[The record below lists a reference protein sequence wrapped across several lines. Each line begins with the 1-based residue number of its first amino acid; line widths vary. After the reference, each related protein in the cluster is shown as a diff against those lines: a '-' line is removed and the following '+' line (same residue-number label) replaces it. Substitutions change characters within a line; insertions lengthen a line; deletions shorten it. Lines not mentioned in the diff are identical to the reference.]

1 MAATRMD
8 WKFRL
13 YAIVWLLTVATL
25 RCQATNHENGEG
37 DGNAEDSVLDE
48 TTEDYWAG
56 SGSGPEDDDSLHN
69 ETREALT
76 HEASDHDAIHKTR
89 APSDIE
95 NEEEEKEDC
104 WRWWNK
110 WKSRV
115 TRQAKPSIILTRVHC
130 NRTRT
135 RTRCFKAF
143 TQHVVYVGEG
153 AAYVPIPSLKG
164 RPLSPNLQALQTL
177 QGLQGIPGGGGT
189 GVVGDEDWKR
199 HPETWDRE
207 HRRYRP
213 NTTRVQ
219 HIEAECQDDYMK
231 IRIGF
236 NGSFTGLLYSAG
248 YSYDPDCMYV
258 NGTGR
263 DYYEFYIQ
271 LNRCGTLGE
280 NTHHQDSR
288 KNPTKNLMWNTVTVQ
303 YNPLIEEEFDEHFKV
318 TCEYGYDFWKT
329 VTFPFLD
336 VEVAT
341 GNPVV
346 FTLQPPE
353 CYMEIRYGY
362 GTTGTRVA
370 GPVRVG
376 DPLTLIIYM
385 RSKYDGFDIVVN
397 DCYAHNGGNK
407 RIQLIDQYGCPVDD
421 KLISRFRGSWSESG
435 LFETQV
441 FAYMK
446 TFRFTGSPAL
456 YIECDVRMCHGRCPS
471 QPCHWRNAKNV
482 AKRSLPEIGGPSTPA
497 TSLSENVN
505 LFQSLRV
512 LQEGEADTE
521 FFQNSTTAFRSGPS
535 ESTNDRVC
543 LRSTVLSTI
552 IGIGCGFLCL
562 MAGTILAMCS
572 RIRRQA
578 REKLL
583 SDSISYMTH
592 KGRIN

>member
-1 MAATRMD
+1 MVYPRSCALRFIVVWMLAALSTMSR
-8 WKFRL
+8 
-13 YAIVWLLTVATL
+13 AAS
-25 RCQATNHENGEG
+25 AE
-37 DGNAEDSVLDE
+37 NAELESAAEESSMEDA
-48 TTEDYWAG
+48 TEDYWAS
-56 SGSGPEDDDSLHN
+56 SGTGPDDDDAAAAAAAARN
-69 ETREALT
+69 DTKEALA
-76 HEASDHDAIHKTR
+76 HEASDHEA
-89 APSDIE
+89 
-95 NEEEEKEDC
+95 
-104 WRWWNK
+104 
-110 WKSRV
+110 
-115 TRQAKPSIILTRVHC
+115 
-130 NRTRT
+130 
-135 RTRCFKAF
+135 
-143 TQHVVYVGEG
+143 VVYVGENGGGG
-153 AAYVPIPSLKG
+153 AAYVPVPSLKS
-164 RPLSPNLQALQTL
+164 RPLSSPNLQALQTL
-177 QGLQGIPGGGGT
+177 QGLQALSGGSASPAATGT
-189 GVVGDEDWKR
+189 GLATEEDWRR
-199 HPETWDRE
+199 HPESWDRE

-236 NGSFTGLLYSAG
+236 NGSFNGLLYSAG

-263 DYYEFYIQ
+263 DYYEFFIQ

-362 GTTGTRVA
+362 GTTGTRVT

-407 RIQLIDQYGCPVDD
+407 RIQLIDGYGCPVDD
-421 KLISRFRGSWSESG
+421 KLISRFRGSWSDEN
-435 LFETQV
+435 LYETQV

-471 QPCHWRNAKNV
+471 QPCHWRNAKSV
-482 AKRSLPEIGGPSTPA
+482 AKRSVDAIEGPSTPA
-497 TSLSENVN
+497 TALSENVN

-521 FFQNSTTAFRSGPS
+521 LFQNITTPSRSS
-535 ESTNDRVC
+535 LNDATSDRVC
-543 LRSTVLSTI
+543 LRATVVSTI
-552 IGIGCGFLCL
+552 VGLGCGILCI
-562 MAGTILAMCS
+562 MAGTMLAMCS
-572 RIRRQA
+572 RMRRVA